1 MRQSPD
7 LTQTTS
13 WPLQRLVTSSLH
25 HQLQCYC
32 YQCYAYKV
40 E

>member
-7 LTQTTS
+7 LTQITS
-13 WPLQRLVTSSLH
+13 WPLQTLTTSSLH
-25 HQLQCYC
+25 HQLHCYC
-32 YQCYAYKV
+32 YEKKWKA